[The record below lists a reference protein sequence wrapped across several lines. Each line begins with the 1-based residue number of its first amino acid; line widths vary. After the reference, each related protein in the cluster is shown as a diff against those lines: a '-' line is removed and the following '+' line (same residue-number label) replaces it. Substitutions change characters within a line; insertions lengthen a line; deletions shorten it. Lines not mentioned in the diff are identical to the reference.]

1 MATLSASN
9 IQPVLEFKAMKTQR
23 EQLIHTWIASVL
35 NSEQSE
41 INFLAGDASFRRY
54 ARIKLNNKTFILM
67 DAPPDKEDCAPFVAI
82 DEFFDQNGVRV
93 PHIIAKD
100 LENGF
105 LLLEDFGDVVLSSLL
120 NDQNVDQ
127 HYAQSFKQLI
137 QLQQIDGKFR
147 LPEYSYEKL
156 ISEMELLT
164 DWLLPALKI
173 QPSQDESA
181 LIKRTF
187 AILANAAVAQP
198 QVIVH
203 RDFHS
208 RNLMQL
214 EHESEQGVI
223 DFQDA
228 VIGADTYDLISITRD
243 AYVQWNPERVYQW
256 FKTFYDMLPDSAKQ
270 ARDFEQFKRDADL
283 MAIQRHVKILGI
295 FVRLFERDGKSGYL
309 KDLPRVMWYLLEESK
324 PYTELAPFIQFMQQR
339 VLTAF
344 EAKYGR
350 YEVEA

>member
-1 MATLSASN
+1 MN
-9 IQPVLEFKAMKTQR
+9 TQR
-23 EQLIHTWIASVL
+23 EQLIQTWISTVL
-35 NSEQSE
+35 QSDQAE

-54 ARIKLNNKTFILM
+54 ARITLNNKTFMLM
-67 DAPPDKEDCAPFVAI
+67 DAPPEKEDCVPFVTI

-100 LENGF
+100 LDNGF
-105 LLLEDFGDVVLSSLL
+105 LLLEDFGDVVLSTLL
-120 NDQNVDQ
+120 NDETVDA
-127 HYAQSFKQLI
+127 HYAQSFKQLV
-137 QLQQIDGKFR
+137 QLQSINGEGQ
-147 LPEYSYEKL
+147 LPAYSYEKL

-164 DWLLPALKI
+164 DWLLPSLDI
-173 QPSQDESA
+173 QPSKEESA

-208 RNLMQL
+208 RNLMQIAG
-214 EHESEQGVI
+214 ETEQGVI

-243 AYVQWNPERVYQW
+243 AYVQWNADRVYGW
-256 FKTFYDMLPDSAKQ
+256 FKTFYDLLPETAK
-270 ARDFEQFKRDADL
+270 AERDFEQFKRDADL
-283 MAIQRHVKILGI
+283 MAIQRHIKILGI

-324 PYTELAPFIQFMQQR
+324 PYTELQPFIQFIETR
-339 VLTAF
+339 VLAKF
-344 EAKYGR
+344 EQKFGQ
-350 YEVEA
+350 YEVVA